1 MKKKKINLKLYE
13 MFLIRKKFII
23 GILIS
28 LILEAAISGIYKILS
43 KVIDGLGNHTITW
56 LISFVLL
63 FLLLVIVKGFA
74 NNIEF
79 IFK

>member
-28 LILEAAISGIYKILS
+28 LILEAAISLGLPGILS

-74 NNIEF
+74 TTLNS
-79 IFK
+79 